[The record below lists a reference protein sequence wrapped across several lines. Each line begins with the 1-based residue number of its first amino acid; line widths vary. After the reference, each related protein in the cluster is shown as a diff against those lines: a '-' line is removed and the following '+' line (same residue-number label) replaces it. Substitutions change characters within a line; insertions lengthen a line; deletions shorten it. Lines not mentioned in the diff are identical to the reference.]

1 MSFGGNTASVDP
13 RVVEL
18 RHAFQQGMTR
28 FFMGFA
34 VTEGIV
40 LAAAVVVIWVLRL
53 IDPGV
58 GVYIVLGI
66 AVVGGFT
73 LFLTI
78 QSRSRRLQRDIRDI
92 TGVVAGG

>member
-1 MSFGGNTASVDP
+1 MSFGGNAASADP
-13 RVVEL
+13 RVVGL
-18 RHAFQQGMTR
+18 RQEFQQGMTR

-53 IDPGV
+53 IDPSV

-66 AVVGGFT
+66 ALVGGFS

-78 QSRSRRLQRDIRDI
+78 QSRIRRLQRDIRDV
-92 TGVVAGG
+92 TGVVPSE